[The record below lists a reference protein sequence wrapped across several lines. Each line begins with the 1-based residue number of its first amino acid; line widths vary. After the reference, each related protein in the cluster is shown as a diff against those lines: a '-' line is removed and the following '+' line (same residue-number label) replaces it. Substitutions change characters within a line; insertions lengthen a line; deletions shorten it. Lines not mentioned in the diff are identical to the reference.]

1 MTPPGWVGIH
11 TGDSLRVLI
20 SPQGLLVNQVLRAH
34 LVSQV
39 LWVPKVSQASMIPT
53 AMSRMDHRGPGAGIP
68 ESPKPPQGNGP
79 RACTPSKESQRVRI
93 CTFFGS
99 TMDLGPHLHVF
110 HGLIIWPLSG
120 WMDQEIRSWTTCS
133 PVWGPDACVQR
144 ACLYSA
150 GWAPLSLMPIWSP
163 PSLILPQP
171 EYFTLGR
178 RNGFPDPTSYSFLP
192 KEDFV
197 PASPRDPP
205 TLRPWQEP
213 ELCGQCSHT
222 QPSPGREPRPLHL
235 PFVTACADPSDHRHV
250 ILLRF
255 QRLSWPTGSPRSVCF
270 LL

>member
-1 MTPPGWVGIH
+1 M
-11 TGDSLRVLI
+11 LAF
-20 SPQGLLVNQVLRAH
+20 QRALSH
-34 LVSQV
+34 
-39 LWVPKVSQASMIPT
+39 
-53 AMSRMDHRGPGAGIP
+53 HRGMGP
-68 ESPKPPQGNGP
+68 EHVPPQRSP
-79 RACTPSKESQRVRI
+79 RESEFALFLAPQWI
-93 CTFFGS
+93 WGHIYMSFN
-99 TMDLGPHLHVF
+99 
-110 HGLIIWPLSG
+110 GLIIWPLSG